1 MWIDEK
7 IIKES
12 LEKDYSEKYG
22 SLFDE
27 FEYEKGLIHFIYYP
41 IFTLRS
47 LTFAISQIYLS
58 NFEYL
63 HRGLNFGFTLIM
75 LLYLLIYRP
84 FKIKSILVSNILSE
98 SFNSLIMLLI
108 FMKSFVGFFQSGDY
122 FDFCFIGI
130 ILIQILF
137 QYAIGIYLL
146 LKDIASYYKILKKI
160 MIEKSFSR
168 KHNEN
173 SDS

>member
-1 MWIDEK
+1 
-7 IIKES
+7 
-12 LEKDYSEKYG
+12 
-22 SLFDE
+22 
-27 FEYEKGLIHFIYYP
+27 
-41 IFTLRS
+41 
-47 LTFAISQIYLS
+47 
-58 NFEYL
+58 
-63 HRGLNFGFTLIM
+63 
-75 LLYLLIYRP
+75 
-84 FKIKSILVSNILSE
+84 
-98 SFNSLIMLLI
+98 
-108 FMKSFVGFFQSGDY
+108 MKSFVGFFQSGDY